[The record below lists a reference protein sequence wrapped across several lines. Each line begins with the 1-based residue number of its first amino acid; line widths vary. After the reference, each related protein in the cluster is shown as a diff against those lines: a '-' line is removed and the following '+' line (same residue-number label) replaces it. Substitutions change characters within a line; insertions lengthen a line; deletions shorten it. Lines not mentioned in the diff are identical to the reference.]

1 MSLCHA
7 RDFFS
12 RSAHACNKSIVIA
25 GITYVGINPR
35 PRQEWRDSDGI
46 HSELEELYANEC
58 PCFSDAKYQ
67 ADNLASA
74 QRYADSITAQVAAEL
89 MIDEALGDNG

>member
-7 RDFFS
+7 CDFFS
-12 RSAHACNKSIVIA
+12 RIAHACNKSIVIA

-35 PRQEWRDSDGI
+35 PRQEWVACDGI
-46 HSELEELYANEC
+46 RSELDELYANEC
-58 PCFSDAKYQ
+58 PCFSDAKYE
-67 ADNLASA
+67 ADVAVSA